1 MGRTGEKR
9 DPESEQEPGQARIRG
24 RDSQR
29 YMQQSAWGKKGRDR
43 KKRDT
48 GKQRC
53 REVRPEMTGNTER
66 RGAVVPGDTDRL
78 KDKHRRTRD
87 GNKRIKTK

>member
-29 YMQQSAWGKKGRDR
+29 YTHQSAWGKKGRDR
-43 KKRDT
+43 KKRDREAEMQRGSPRDDRKYRET
-48 GKQRC
+48 GRSGAGRHRQ
-53 REVRPEMTGNTER
+53 TE
-66 RGAVVPGDTDRL
+66 GQAQ
-78 KDKHRRTRD
+78 KDRD
-87 GNKRIKTK
+87 GNIED